1 MASRKTGDWKEA
13 REAFDKMAVEMATA
27 SQQSI
32 LQEAHYLR
40 GEIVKGLQ
48 SQEPGGKAFKPLSPL
63 TLAARRLAGFRGT
76 KALMVHGD
84 LRNGIR
90 VESLGKLKGA
100 FIGILRTAKA
110 ADGKPLVN
118 VAEVQEYGAGPFTVA
133 LTPKVMR
140 YLAMLFKELNGEGA
154 IPKPFWLMKA
164 KASAKKFLIIKIPAR
179 PFIRPIFEAFAK
191 PEDVKKRLEERMA
204 KMLKG
209 TLAK

>member
-1 MASRKTGDWKEA
+1 VASRKTGDWAKA
-13 REAFDKMAVEMATA
+13 RETFDKMAVEMAAA

-48 SQEPGGKAFKPLSPL
+48 SQEPGGKAFKPLSPF

-90 VESLGKLKGA
+90 VESLGKGKGA
-100 FIGILRTAKA
+100 FIGILRTAKT
-110 ADGKPLVN
+110 ADGKTLVN
-118 VAEVQEYGAGPFTVA
+118 VAETQEFGAGPFRIE
-133 LTPKVMR
+133 LTKKVMR
-140 YLAMLFKELNGEGA
+140 YLALVFKELNGEGA
-154 IPKPFWLMKA
+154 IPKPFWLIKA
-164 KASAKKFLIIKIPAR
+164 KANAKKFLLIKIPAR
-179 PFIRPIFEAFAK
+179 PFIRPIFEVFAK
-191 PEDVKKRLEERMA
+191 PDDVKKRLEERMA

-209 TLAK
+209 TLSK